1 MAATGLHVLS
11 AVGLRIG
18 EKHKLSV
25 GGVAL
30 PRVSVSVNAFSSEQ
44 RSAKSF
50 RDYLEAARDFIR
62 PEENSPS
69 RWFSPLESKARCDRA
84 PLLLFLPGID
94 GIGLGLMRQHHKLGQ
109 MFDIWCLHIPPSNR
123 TAFPVSGHLVNPFI
137 LLENLSVPALHLPL
151 LPAILILIFS

>member
-1 MAATGLHVLS
+1 MIIGPIGLLHHSYQGLAHVRVAVRDGGDRWVMRFSLRLENRRKKKRVYWYKWRRLEHHQNWLLLLPMAATGLHVLS

-25 GGVAL
+25 GVVVAL
-30 PRVSVSVNAFSSEQ
+30 PRVSVSVTAFSSEQ

-84 PLLLFLPGID
+84 PLLLFLPG
-94 GIGLGLMRQHHKLGQ
+94 
-109 MFDIWCLHIPPSNR
+109 
-123 TAFPVSGHLVNPFI
+123 
-137 LLENLSVPALHLPL
+137 
-151 LPAILILIFS
+151 

>member
-30 PRVSVSVNAFSSEQ
+30 PRVSVSVTAFSSEQ

-50 RDYLEAARDFIR
+50 RDYLEAAREFIR

-84 PLLLFLPGID
+84 PLLLFLPG
-94 GIGLGLMRQHHKLGQ
+94 
-109 MFDIWCLHIPPSNR
+109 
-123 TAFPVSGHLVNPFI
+123 
-137 LLENLSVPALHLPL
+137 
-151 LPAILILIFS
+151 